1 MLTRLDAPTYAE
13 WRGLDAHLEEVAA
26 EVRASGPK
34 LSKDGVVTSTEV
46 GVQLEGVE
54 TRRATVDLAK
64 SRATLLLSPLARPP
78 RLEALVEVGAE
89 RGA

>member
-1 MLTRLDAPTYAE
+1 M
-13 WRGLDAHLEEVAA
+13 
-26 EVRASGPK
+26 RASGPK

-64 SRATLLLSPLARPP
+64 SRATLLLAPLARPP

-89 RGA
+89 RGARRWLGARGGGLDSLPALGV